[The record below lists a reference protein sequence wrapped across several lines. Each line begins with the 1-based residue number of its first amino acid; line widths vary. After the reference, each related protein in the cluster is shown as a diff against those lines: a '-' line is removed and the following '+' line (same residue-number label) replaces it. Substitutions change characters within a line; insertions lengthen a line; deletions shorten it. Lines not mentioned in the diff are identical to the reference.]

1 VAPTQLALASYH
13 NLLYYAFRPSPSHQ
27 YLDLVWEEYISIPA
41 TGVFATS
48 SALSDSMSRVI
59 ANLLSASQAKVWAET
74 RINDSSKIEAEELP
88 SVDQRWVRSRAA
100 SIVRAFESIL
110 KSSVW
115 HEESVERS
123 NVAIAWSSLC
133 NALALASN
141 KEITPSGES
150 MHAVAS
156 VLGLL
161 KRLWSAGPPS
171 LNAIG
176 DNCSEVFLERFRFL
190 SITIIGSLGGI
201 NFAEKLL
208 VKTMEEIFEIGNAP
222 FQQDTAPGTTPDSPI
237 LHLLRAISSN
247 SPSITPTSSY
257 IELVRSAIEAACKTK
272 ISRGSRLELLQQC
285 ANLTG
290 PHVHPSSSSSRL
302 SDVVWQISAKV
313 AADAL
318 QSFPIES
325 SRERDGSVSRDYEN
339 VTKILADVAHIPT
352 AYPEWAYLLESFVRV
367 VRTEK
372 GNHSLA
378 PLIVEPISESLASL
392 AVFETYLP
400 VTVMLSHSM
409 SIPFMQDKSLGID
422 GISHQVISP
431 FLPHKLIE
439 LVKNTLQ
446 SAYDSF
452 DPSEIHRLPRFLE
465 SLTSF
470 LGSGNSSFRAQALES
485 LQSPLALWI
494 KDEHCK
500 VDLTHGAD
508 SRTLTAVGIFLL
520 HFFKHKL
527 TFYEVPSTLILCHQ
541 RLVFRTRRS
550 MDPSQVR
557 DHHLCRP

>member
-1 VAPTQLALASYH
+1 
-13 NLLYYAFRPSPSHQ
+13 
-27 YLDLVWEEYISIPA
+27 
-41 TGVFATS
+41 
-48 SALSDSMSRVI
+48 MSRVL

-100 SIVRAFESIL
+100 SIARAFESIF

-115 HEESVERS
+115 REESVERS
-123 NVAIAWSSLC
+123 NVAIAWSSFC

-161 KRLWSAGPPS
+161 IRLWSAGPPS

-190 SITIIGSLGGI
+190 STTVIGSLGGI
-201 NFAEKLL
+201 NFTEKLL
-208 VKTMEEIFEIGNAP
+208 VKTTEEIFEAGNTP
-222 FQQDTAPGTTPDSPI
+222 FQQHSAPATTPDSPI

-247 SPSITPTSSY
+247 PLAIMPTSSY
-257 IELVRSAIEAACKTK
+257 IQLVKSAIEAACKTK

-290 PHVHPSSSSSRL
+290 PHVNPTSGCSSL
-302 SDVVWQISAKV
+302 CEVVWKASAGA

-339 VTKILADVAHIPT
+339 VTKILADGGQISS

-372 GNHSLA
+372 GSRSLA
-378 PLIVEPISESLASL
+378 TLIVEPISESLASL
-392 AVFETYLP
+392 AIRDTYLP
-400 VTVMLSHSM
+400 VTALLSHSM
-409 SIPFMQDKSLGID
+409 SIPFMQEKSLGLD
-422 GISHQVISP
+422 ETCQQASAPP
-431 FLPHKLIE
+431 FPQKLIE

-452 DPSEIHRLPRFLE
+452 DPSQIHSLPSFLE

-470 LGSGNSSFRAQALES
+470 LGSGIPSFRAQTLEL
-485 LQSPLALWI
+485 LQSTLALWI

-500 VDLTHGAD
+500 IDLMHGTD
-508 SRTLTAVGIFLL
+508 SRTLTAVGIFLIDFL
-520 HFFKHKL
+520 N
-527 TFYEVPSTLILCHQ
+527 TS
-541 RLVFRTRRS
+541 
-550 MDPSQVR
+550 
-557 DHHLCRP
+557 